1 MTNKDYFKKVKLLK
15 KKSKKEV
22 SGYYFDGKKSY
33 TLYKDKDGNASE
45 KKVKKQLKIEKKPKY
60 TTGQMCHT
68 IKIIDFKHLFL

>member
-45 KKVKKQLKIEKKPKY
+45 KKVKNN
-60 TTGQMCHT
+60 
-68 IKIIDFKHLFL
+68 

>member
-33 TLYKDKDGNASE
+33 TLYQDKDGNTNMVLESD
-45 KKVKKQLKIEKKPKY
+45 K
-60 TTGQMCHT
+60 
-68 IKIIDFKHLFL
+68 